1 MVLRKKVDLKRG
13 LVNLKITDK
22 KSLLLIDDL
31 GNVREFEPKEIKLIG
46 GLKTGI
52 KNTIWN
58 SRTAFSSDGRYLVY
72 AIPDSIKITIFS
84 IKEKEILYT
93 IGKGFHQGNV
103 TSIAIDNRSKYFL
116 SGGED
121 GRAILWNISSG
132 ETIFAF
138 PRHKTPIS
146 ATSFSRD
153 GKFVSVGDTN
163 GLIHT
168 INLSTMKP
176 FQLIDSGV
184 GVRQLLF
191 LSSKYII
198 SLDKSN
204 SITLWRYTDGTKV
217 KELYKLS
224 LTITKIALS
233 IDEEFLFISTQDGN
247 IILYNLVDHKV
258 INRSYIRISSPITG
272 IESLVETGDL
282 IVSDT
287 SGHLHFFNIYE
298 DQKLL
303 ARYIRLEKY
312 KEAYKLIESNDI
324 LKFSN
329 EFLLLEKIW
338 EKIIHKAEKLLEKG
352 VEDTIRVE
360 LMLEPF
366 SNVAE
371 KRDTISTLLTDFKF
385 FKQFKHLIYQRN
397 YYLAYDVATKHQALK
412 KTKLYSALEHIWDE
426 HFKRAKSII
435 FDKDGEDKAKEILLK
450 FRGISDKAT
459 IIKNLFEQ
467 KNIFMNF
474 QNLIRQRHYQ
484 AVFEL
489 VNKHPFLEGNS
500 EYQDLLDKA
509 DDYYINAQ
517 LAMKKKSYDKAVD
530 YSKFLLSLNDY
541 KENAQKIIDE
551 ATNTKEFLRLWK
563 SKEFT
568 KAYEIA
574 EKNEY
579 ISEVDEFKIFEER
592 WLDRVFKA
600 EESASKGEI
609 DEVKKWLREFFPV
622 KQKFPKM
629 ASIFKI
635 AYLKDMNN
643 TFEAMEQLAEITR
656 IIEVGVRNYIQL
668 FGKDQEIMDF
678 IDKVRT
684 EKRFECKVEDIK
696 EGNIDKWT
704 PENIVDSIIDLK
716 NRKGSS

>member
-530 YSKFLLSLNDY
+530 FSKFLLSLNDY